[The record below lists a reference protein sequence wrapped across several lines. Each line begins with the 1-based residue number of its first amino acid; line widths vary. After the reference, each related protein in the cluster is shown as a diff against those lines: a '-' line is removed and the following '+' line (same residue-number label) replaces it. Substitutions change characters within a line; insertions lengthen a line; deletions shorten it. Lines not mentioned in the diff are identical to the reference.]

1 MHLWRDSQRHHADEG
16 SVALSHLR
24 AEGCSL
30 LMPVLE
36 FYCLIL
42 CPREIKGL
50 LASRMKERK
59 L

>member
-1 MHLWRDSQRHHADEG
+1 MHLWKGSQRQHVDEG
-16 SVALSHLR
+16 SVALSHIR

-42 CPREIKGL
+42 YPWEIKGL